1 MNSTKKDR
9 RFLPVLPAYTVDSA
23 HTLLLFRT
31 LYETHQTGDI
41 EVVSLLGNVSY
52 FQRE

>member
-1 MNSTKKDR
+1 MNSTKKRPAFFACVTGIHDR
-9 RFLPVLPAYTVDSA
+9 LS
-23 HTLLLFRT
+23 TLLLFRT